1 MRSDSILER
10 ALTRRR
16 FIAASAITA
25 GAAAVSL
32 GIGPCDPRLI
42 RKTQQD
48 KDALAPHHTVWV
60 WQFSTDGALPAIA
73 SALQGTGLGVI
84 VKTHDG
90 IEWMSKYDTAPDA
103 ITSAA
108 RVRNV
113 ARYFEDRGIPFHA
126 WAVPKGVDP
135 PLEAQMA
142 ADVLAAGARSLV
154 LDLEGSSGFWV
165 GNAADARRYGDE
177 LRRLSPYGR
186 VDISIDPRPWR
197 INLVPM
203 TEFVAMSD
211 GIWPQLYWDT
221 FDTPGNIEG
230 YSAAGY
236 PPPGGSVTPE
246 FLLEATEKILKP
258 YEREVIPVGQGAAVD
273 PATWARFAHHAW
285 DLKMQRISVWRL
297 GVTAAE
303 TVAYLSDN
311 PPGPEP
317 KAPPA
322 TPTPSATATA
332 NKTGTRTPT
341 STKTPKGTSTATGT
355 PSPTRTP
362 TTSTATGTPTPSA
375 TATGTGTM
383 TPTATVIP

>member
-1 MRSDSILER
+1 MRSDSVLQR

-16 FIAASAITA
+16 FIAASAVTV
-25 GAAAVSL
+25 GAAAVTL
-32 GIGPCDPRLI
+32 GLGPCDPRLI
-42 RKTQQD
+42 RMIQQN
-48 KDALAPHHTVWV
+48 KDPQAPHHTVWV
-60 WQFSTDGALPAIA
+60 WQFSADGAIDAIA
-73 SALQGTGLGVI
+73 SALQGKGIGV
-84 VKTHDG
+84 VLKTHDG

-103 ITSAA
+103 ITGIE
-108 RVRNV
+108 RVRRV

-135 PLEAQMA
+135 PREAQMA

-165 GNAADARRYGDE
+165 GTPDDARRYGDE

-221 FDTPGNIEG
+221 FDTPGNIDG
-230 YSAAGY
+230 YTAAGY
-236 PPPGGSVTPE
+236 APPGGRITPE
-246 FLLEATEKILKP
+246 FLLEATQKILKP
-258 YEREVIPVGQGAAVD
+258 YERDVIPVGQGAAAD
-273 PATWARFAHHAW
+273 PTTWARFAHRAW
-285 DLKMQRISVWRL
+285 DLQMLTISDWRL
-297 GVTAAE
+297 GVTAAV
-303 TVAYLSDN
+303 TLQYLADN

-322 TPTPSATATA
+322 TPTPTVNQTA
-332 NKTGTRTPT
+332 TRTPT
-341 STKTPKGTSTATGT
+341 PTKTPARTNTPTRTPSATNTPVPATATSTATGT
-355 PSPTRTP
+355 
-362 TTSTATGTPTPSA
+362 ATGTATFTV
-375 TATGTGTM
+375 TAT
-383 TPTATVIP
+383 PAP

>member
-1 MRSDSILER
+1 MRSDSVFER

-16 FIAASAITA
+16 FIVASAVTA

-32 GIGPCDPRLI
+32 GLGPCDPRLI

-48 KDALAPHHTVWV
+48 KDPQTPRHIVWV
-60 WQFSTDGALPAIA
+60 WQFSADGGLDAIA
-73 SALQGTGLGVI
+73 SALRGKNLGVM

-90 IEWMSKYDTAPDA
+90 IEWMSTYDTAPDA
-103 ITSAA
+103 ITGVD

-113 ARYFEDRGIPFHA
+113 AKYFEDRGIPFYA

-135 PLEAQMA
+135 PREAQMA

-154 LDLEGSSGFWV
+154 LDVEGSSGFWV
-165 GNAADARRYGDE
+165 GAPDDAKRYGDE

-197 INLVPM
+197 INMVPM

-221 FDTPGNIEG
+221 FDTPGNVEG
-230 YSAAGY
+230 YTAAGY
-236 PPPGGSVTPE
+236 APPGGNITPE
-246 FLLEATEKILKP
+246 FLLEATQKILKP
-258 YEREVIPVGQGAAVD
+258 YERDIIPVGQGAAAD
-273 PATWARFAHHAW
+273 PLTWPRFAHHAW
-285 DLKMQRISVWRL
+285 DLKMFMISDWRL
-297 GVTAAE
+297 GVTS
-303 TVAYLSDN
+303 TSTLQYLADN

-317 KAPPA
+317 KAPPP
-322 TPTPSATATA
+322 TPTPSPTTT
-332 NKTGTRTPT
+332 KTVTRTP
-341 STKTPKGTSTATGT
+341 SPTKTPRATNT

-362 TTSTATGTPTPSA
+362 QPSATSTPPATATNTPAPLTSTPTPR
-375 TATGTGTM
+375 
-383 TPTATVIP
+383 

>member
-25 GAAAVSL
+25 GAAAVTL

-42 RKTQQD
+42 RKAQQD
-48 KDALAPHHTVWV
+48 NDAALAPHHTVWV
-60 WQFSTDGALPAIA
+60 WQFSADGTLAAIA
-73 SALQGTGLGVI
+73 NALQGKGIGV
-84 VKTHDG
+84 VLKTHDG
-90 IEWMSKYDTAPDA
+90 IEWMSTYDTAPDA
-103 ITSAA
+103 ITGVD
-108 RVRNV
+108 RVRAV
-113 ARYFEDRGIPFHA
+113 AKYFEDRGIPFHA
-126 WAVPKGVDP
+126 WAVPKGIDP
-135 PLEAQMA
+135 PREAQMA

-165 GNAADARRYGDE
+165 GNPDDARHYGDE

-221 FDTPGNIEG
+221 FDTPGNIES
-230 YSAAGY
+230 YTAAGY
-236 PPPGGSVTPE
+236 APPGGNITPE
-246 FLLEATEKILKP
+246 FLLEATQTILKP
-258 YEREVIPVGQGAAVD
+258 YEREVIPVGQGAAAD

-285 DLKMQRISVWRL
+285 DLKMYAISDWRF
-297 GVTAAE
+297 GVTAAT
-303 TVAYLSDN
+303 TVNYLSDN
-311 PPGPEP
+311 PPGQEP

-322 TPTPSATATA
+322 TPTPSATPTA

-341 STKTPKGTSTATGT
+341 STKTPQGTGT
-355 PSPTRTP
+355 PTRTP
-362 TTSTATGTPTPSA
+362 TPTGTSAPSTATNTPTPSLTATRTATGTATPI
-375 TATGTGTM
+375 G
-383 TPTATVIP
+383 P